1 MLSIN
6 KLNIFIG
13 LLSFFSG
20 LVFSNNVYALD
31 NQKVCYKINKFGV
44 KVGTA
49 VLESLGRVEYQG
61 KKYALIVFTARAV
74 GFFDEEKIYMDI
86 ETLYPVVVTR
96 DINIFGKKEKI
107 DEFYGPDGKIKI
119 INRSKGKETET
130 TFQTSGRADNIYCFI
145 QRLSNLRK
153 IAQDD
158 IFELNLPTRK
168 VSAVVKGKDEV
179 NIDGFLKSAYLI
191 ETVPKQFKI
200 WLSDDG
206 AMLPLRI
213 DGTVGLRS
221 AVMIMTDS
229 CKSDKN

>member
-74 GFFDEEKIYMDI
+74 GFFDEEKIYMEI
-86 ETLYPVVVTR
+86 ETL
-96 DINIFGKKEKI
+96 
-107 DEFYGPDGKIKI
+107 
-119 INRSKGKETET
+119 
-130 TFQTSGRADNIYCFI
+130 
-145 QRLSNLRK
+145 
-153 IAQDD
+153 
-158 IFELNLPTRK
+158 
-168 VSAVVKGKDEV
+168 
-179 NIDGFLKSAYLI
+179 
-191 ETVPKQFKI
+191 
-200 WLSDDG
+200 
-206 AMLPLRI
+206 
-213 DGTVGLRS
+213 
-221 AVMIMTDS
+221 
-229 CKSDKN
+229 